1 MKIFKRHNNQS
12 GIALMVVLW
21 VLVLLIAL
29 ATEFAYSMKGEVNA
43 TKNFKEDIEAYHI
56 AKAGINLA
64 MAEILYPASFHALHK
79 DYGMV
84 SGKLT
89 SQVKKEKP
97 EINTTPYRIPLRRN
111 IQFGRGIITY
121 TLEDENK
128 KIPINRTTRDILVK
142 VLTLAG
148 VETGENKDII
158 ADSILDWIDANKNH
172 RLNGAENE
180 FYQNLIP
187 PYFPKNAP
195 IENIDELIKIR
206 GINKSILYGT
216 DQHPGLNQFFTVYNV
231 ATVNPNTSSL
241 EILSAIFSIPQA
253 KMILK
258 KREKTGF
265 YDNTKSNYFKVTSTG
280 KIEGSATNHTI
291 VAVMQRIL
299 KKNDPIILTH
309 YWNDNSFINTY
320 NPEQETS

>member
-79 DYGMV
+79 DYGLV
-84 SGKLT
+84 SGKLI
-89 SQVKKEKP
+89 SQVKKENP
-97 EINTTPYRIPLRRN
+97 EINKTPYRIPLRKN
-111 IQFGRGIITY
+111 IQFGRGIVTY

-128 KIPINRTTRDILVK
+128 KIPINRKTRDILVK

-180 FYQNLIP
+180 FYQDLIP

-241 EILSAIFSIPQA
+241 EILSAVFSIPQA

-258 KREKTGF
+258 KREKIGF

>member
-79 DYGMV
+79 DYGLV
-84 SGKLT
+84 SGKLI
-89 SQVKKEKP
+89 SQVKKENP
-97 EINTTPYRIPLRRN
+97 EINKTPYRIPLRRN

-128 KIPINRTTRDILVK
+128 KIPINKTTRDILVK

-180 FYQNLIP
+180 FYQDLIP

-241 EILSAIFSIPQA
+241 EILSAVFSIPQA

-258 KREKTGF
+258 KREKNGF

>member
-1 MKIFKRHNNQS
+1 MKIFKRYNNHS

-79 DYGMV
+79 DHGLV
-84 SGKLT
+84 SGKLI
-89 SQVKKEKP
+89 SGIKKDNP
-97 EINTTPYRIPLRRN
+97 EINKNPYRIPFRTN
-111 IQFGRGIITY
+111 IQFGRGTITY

-128 KIPINRTTRDILVK
+128 KFPINKTSRNILVK
-142 VLTLAG
+142 VLTLTG
-148 VETGENKDII
+148 VEAGENKDII
-158 ADSILDWIDANKNH
+158 ADSILDWIDDDTNH
-172 RLNGAENE
+172 RLNGAESE
-180 FYQNLIP
+180 FYQGLIP

-195 IENIDELIKIR
+195 IENLDELIKIR
-206 GINKSILYGT
+206 GIDKNILYGT

-231 ATVNPNTSSL
+231 ERVNPNTSSL
-241 EILSAIFSIPQA
+241 EILSAAFSLPQA

-258 KREKTGF
+258 RREKTGF
-265 YDNTKSNYFKVTSTG
+265 YDDTKSNYFKVTSTG
-280 KIEGSATNHTI
+280 KIEGSPTNHTI
-291 VAVMQRIL
+291 VAVMQKIL
-299 KKNDPIILTH
+299 KKNNPIILTH
-309 YWNDNSFINTY
+309 YWNDNSFLNTY
-320 NPEQETS
+320 NPEQETN

>member
-79 DYGMV
+79 DYGLV
-84 SGKLT
+84 SGKLI
-89 SQVKKEKP
+89 SQVKKENP
-97 EINTTPYRIPLRRN
+97 EINKTPYRIPLRRN

-180 FYQNLIP
+180 FYQDLIP

-231 ATVNPNTSSL
+231 ATLNPNTSSL
-241 EILSAIFSIPQA
+241 EILSAVFSIPQA

-258 KREKTGF
+258 KREKMGF
-265 YDNTKSNYFKVTSTG
+265 YDNTKSNYFKITSTG

>member
-64 MAEILYPASFHALHK
+64 MAEILYPASFHAFHK
-79 DYGMV
+79 DYGLV
-84 SGKLT
+84 SGKLI

-158 ADSILDWIDANKNH
+158 ADSILDWIDTNKNH

-241 EILSAIFSIPQA
+241 EILSAVFSIPQA

-258 KREKTGF
+258 KREKIGF

-280 KIEGSATNHTI
+280 RIEGSATNHTI

>member
-64 MAEILYPASFHALHK
+64 MAEILYPSSFHALHK
-79 DYGMV
+79 EYGLV
-84 SGKLT
+84 SGKLI

-97 EINTTPYRIPLRRN
+97 EINTTSYRIPLRRN
-111 IQFGRGIITY
+111 IQFGRGTITY

-128 KIPINRTTRDILVK
+128 KIPINKTTRDILVK
-142 VLTLAG
+142 VLTIAG

-180 FYQNLIP
+180 FYQDLIP

-241 EILSAIFSIPQA
+241 EILSAVFSIPQA

-258 KREKTGF
+258 KREKIGF

-291 VAVMQRIL
+291 VAVMQRIFE
-299 KKNDPIILTH
+299 KNGPEILTH
-309 YWNDNSFINTY
+309 YWNDNSFLKAY